1 MIRNFLDLIHLLFM
15 AESFVNPQN
24 VLTMSTLLADLI
36 DLVGGSLMSGNVMVF
51 REWCT
56 PERLVTTRLNLV
68 VWC

>member
-1 MIRNFLDLIHLLFM
+1 M